1 MATRKELLAAVITRY
16 GTASTAEKVR
26 ILDELTAVTGYHRK
40 HAIRLLNADAPLARS
55 RTPRSRLY
63 DEAVQQALIVLWE
76 ASDRLCGKRLKAS
89 IPTLISAMERHGHL
103 DLHPLVK
110 ERLLQVSSAS
120 IDRLLSGTR
129 RHIEGKRRRRSGI
142 GLAIRRAIPVRTF
155 SDWGDPPPGFFE
167 VDMVEHCGGSKTD
180 GNFVHTPVVTDIAS
194 GWTECVPMP
203 MRNQSL
209 VVQALD
215 AAASNI
221 PFPMLGIDTDNDSAF
236 INQTI
241 VDYCNEHGLAQ
252 TRSRPYRKNDQ
263 AWVEQKNG
271 AVVRK
276 LVGYD
281 RLAGLGATRVMAKLY
296 STSRLYLNY
305 FQPSFKLKS
314 KKRDG
319 ARVEKRYHSPATPCE
334 RLIDSPHACDAVKK
348 RLEEE
353 RDALDPVA
361 LLRNVRVAQQELNE
375 MASRSATGRR
385 DVGAPVDINTFLSSL
400 ATAWEN
406 GEVRPTHRAKAAAPR
421 WWRTRKDPLAEIWPA
436 FEQWLLE
443 DPTLTAKELLERLLS
458 SSPDTAINRGQLR
471 TLQRRAKKWRAD
483 RAKYLVLGQ
492 NADEN
497 AAAPAESM
505 STCCLESSVDVINR
519 LELLDR
525 RLIDITAQVT

>member
-16 GTASTAEKVR
+16 GAAPTAEKAR
-26 ILDELTAVTGYHRK
+26 ILDEFTAVTGYHRK
-40 HAIRLLNADAPLARS
+40 HAIRLLNSDAPLARS

-89 IPTLISAMERHGHL
+89 IPILISAMERHGHL
-103 DLHPLVK
+103 DLHPSVK

-129 RHIEGKRRRRSGI
+129 RHIDGKRRRNSGI

-180 GNFVHTPVVTDIAS
+180 GNFVHTLVLTDIAS
-194 GWTECVPMP
+194 AWTECVPMP

-209 VVQALD
+209 IVEALD

-221 PFPMLGIDTDNDSAF
+221 PFTMLGVDTDNDSAF

-241 VDYCNEHGLAQ
+241 VDYCNERGLAQ

-276 LVGYD
+276 LVGYE
-281 RLAGLGATRVMAKLY
+281 RLAGLDATRALAKLY
-296 STSRLYLNY
+296 TASRLYINY

-314 KKRDG
+314 KRRDG
-319 ARVEKRYHSPATPCE
+319 ARVEKRYHSPATPYA
-334 RLIDSPHACDAVKK
+334 RLMDSPHASAAVKTK
-348 RLEEE
+348 LKAEC
-353 RDALDPVA
+353 DALDPVA
-361 LLRNVRVAQQELNE
+361 LLRDVRAAQQELHE
-375 MASRSATGRR
+375 MLSRATAEPRN
-385 DVGAPVDINTFLSSL
+385 VGTPVDIQTFLSSL
-400 ATAWEN
+400 ATAWKS
-406 GEVRPTHRAKAAAPR
+406 GEVRPTHRPTAAAPR
-421 WWRTRKDPLAEIWPA
+421 SWRTRRDPLAEIWPA

-443 DPTLTAKELLERLLS
+443 DPTLTAKDLLERLLS
-458 SSPDTAINRGQLR
+458 TSPDAAINSAQLR
-471 TLQRRAKKWRAD
+471 TLQRRIKAWRAD
-483 RAKYLVLGQ
+483 RAKYLVLGRHAGESAATC
-492 NADEN
+492 AD
-497 AAAPAESM
+497 SV
-505 STCCLESSVDVINR
+505 ST
-519 LELLDR
+519 
-525 RLIDITAQVT
+525 

>member
-1 MATRKELLAAVITRY
+1 MLPAGLLRRELDIRLRQISMATRKDLLAAVIARY
-16 GTASTAEKVR
+16 RTASAAEKIR
-26 ILDELTAVTGYHRK
+26 ILDEFTAVTGYHRK
-40 HAIRLLNADAPLARS
+40 HAIRLLNADAPLAPS
-55 RTPRSRLY
+55 RTPRSRVY

-103 DLHPLVK
+103 DLHPSVK
-110 ERLLQVSSAS
+110 ERLLQVSAAS
-120 IDRLLSGTR
+120 IDRLLSGPR

-167 VDMVEHCGGSKTD
+167 VDMVEHCGTSKTD
-180 GNFVHTPVVTDIAS
+180 GNFVHTLVLTDIAS

-209 VVQALD
+209 IVEALD
-215 AAASNI
+215 VAASNI

-241 VDYCNEHGLAQ
+241 VDYCNERGLAQ

-276 LVGYD
+276 LVGYE
-281 RLAGLGATRVMAKLY
+281 RLAGLDAARVMAKLY
-296 STSRLYLNY
+296 AASRLYINY

-314 KKRDG
+314 KKREG

-334 RLIDSPHACDAVKK
+334 RLIDSPHARDAVKRK
-348 RLEEE
+348 LKGE

-361 LLRNVRVAQQELNE
+361 LLRDVRGAQQVLNE
-375 MASRSATGRR
+375 LASRSATNPSDAGT
-385 DVGAPVDINTFLSSL
+385 PVDIHTFLSSL

-406 GEVRPTHRAKAAAPR
+406 GEVRPTHRTKAAAPR
-421 WWRTRKDPLAEIWPA
+421 WWRTRKDPLAEMWPA

-443 DPTLTAKELLERLLS
+443 EPTLTAKELLERLLS
-458 SSPDTAINRGQLR
+458 TSPDTAINRGQLR
-471 TLQRRAKKWRAD
+471 TLQRRIKMWRAD
-483 RAKYLVLGQ
+483 RAKYLVLGRL
-492 NADEN
+492 AGEN
-497 AAAPAESM
+497 AATSAVSM
-505 STCCLESSVDVINR
+505 RT
-519 LELLDR
+519 
-525 RLIDITAQVT
+525 

>member
-16 GTASTAEKVR
+16 GAAPTAEKAR
-26 ILDELTAVTGYHRK
+26 ILDEFTAVTGYHRK
-40 HAIRLLNADAPLARS
+40 HAIRLLNSDAPLARS

-89 IPTLISAMERHGHL
+89 IPILISAMERHGHL
-103 DLHPLVK
+103 DLHPSVK
-110 ERLLQVSSAS
+110 ERLLQISSAS

-129 RHIEGKRRRRSGI
+129 RHIDGKRRRNSGI

-180 GNFVHTPVVTDIAS
+180 GNFVHTLVLTDIAS
-194 GWTECVPMP
+194 AWTECVPMP

-209 VVQALD
+209 IVEALD

-221 PFPMLGIDTDNDSAF
+221 PFTMLGVDTDNDSAF

-241 VDYCNEHGLAQ
+241 VDYCNERGLAQ

-276 LVGYD
+276 LVGYE
-281 RLAGLGATRVMAKLY
+281 RLAGLDATRALAKLY
-296 STSRLYLNY
+296 TASRLYINY

-314 KKRDG
+314 KRRDG
-319 ARVEKRYHSPATPCE
+319 ARVEKRYHSPATPYA
-334 RLIDSPHACDAVKK
+334 RLMDSPHASAAVKTK
-348 RLEEE
+348 LKGEC
-353 RDALDPVA
+353 DALDPVA
-361 LLRNVRVAQQELNE
+361 LLRDVRAAQQELHE
-375 MASRSATGRR
+375 MVSRATAEPRN
-385 DVGAPVDINTFLSSL
+385 VGTPVDIQTFLSSL
-400 ATAWEN
+400 ATAWKS
-406 GEVRPTHRAKAAAPR
+406 GEVRPTHRPKAAAPR
-421 WWRTRKDPLAEIWPA
+421 SWRTRRDPLAEIWPA

-443 DPTLTAKELLERLLS
+443 EPTLTAKDLLERLLS
-458 SSPDTAINRGQLR
+458 TSPDAAINSAQLR
-471 TLQRRAKKWRAD
+471 TLQRRIKAWRAD
-483 RAKYLVLGQ
+483 RAKYLVLGRHAGESAATR
-492 NADEN
+492 AD
-497 AAAPAESM
+497 SV
-505 STCCLESSVDVINR
+505 ST
-519 LELLDR
+519 
-525 RLIDITAQVT
+525 